1 MNPSVTNHGLYP
13 KKEKKRGTNHAL
25 LHTTTYRIRI
35 DSIIHY
41 TIRTLPQEH
50 DKTTPKSQ
58 EKKQTPPK
66 PDTEKTFKTLP
77 LNYFV
82 GEIIH
87 LFISPRLAS
96 RALST
101 RVQKNG
107 SSRELTVSIHP
118 PAPAFAI
125 PPLQTL
131 RRRAA
136 AGRRR
141 RRGGNRLGGEKQVG
155 VLHDCHS

>member
-58 EKKQTPPK
+58 EKKQTPQNLTLKKHLK
-66 PDTEKTFKTLP
+66 PYL
-77 LNYFV
+77 
-82 GEIIH
+82 
-87 LFISPRLAS
+87 
-96 RALST
+96 
-101 RVQKNG
+101 
-107 SSRELTVSIHP
+107 
-118 PAPAFAI
+118 
-125 PPLQTL
+125 
-131 RRRAA
+131 
-136 AGRRR
+136 
-141 RRGGNRLGGEKQVG
+141 
-155 VLHDCHS
+155 